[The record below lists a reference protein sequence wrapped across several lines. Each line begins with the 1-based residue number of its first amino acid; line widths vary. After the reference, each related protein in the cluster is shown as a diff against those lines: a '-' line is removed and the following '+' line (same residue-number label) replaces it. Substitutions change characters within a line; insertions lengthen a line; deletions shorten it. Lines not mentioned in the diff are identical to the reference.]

1 MEPPLLFHKTK
12 EYTLKSEDKTFKIK
26 LYLSSEIIIEVNES
40 DKITDI
46 FYINK
51 FSLEALIEHSKVFK
65 ICDDLDEAF
74 DIIVQILEKQK
85 AFINIIDENEIS
97 LIIKVDLPGGKKQEA
112 NLILNKKKK
121 NKNILIEE
129 LGKKVNQL
137 EEENRNLKKL
147 EKENSDLK
155 MKIEKLKNKTYD
167 PDEQNEESEE
177 NILSINIKIRSY
189 GIKKY
194 NFEPTDSIRYMISL
208 VKKDFKIFENIIIRY
223 NNFLIDDYNLSFED
237 YKIRNNSTINFIHY
251 KFGGKYYIKSFD
263 RGKTITIL
271 LEEND
276 TIQILK
282 EKIHDREGVPP
293 EKQTLFYE
301 KTELKDN
308 NKTIKDYNIWN
319 GSIINFW

>member
-167 PDEQNEESEE
+167 PMN
-177 NILSINIKIRSY
+177 KT
-189 GIKKY
+189 KK
-194 NFEPTDSIRYMISL
+194 
-208 VKKDFKIFENIIIRY
+208 VKKIFY
-223 NNFLIDDYNLSFED
+223 QL
-237 YKIRNNSTINFIHY
+237 
-251 KFGGKYYIKSFD
+251 
-263 RGKTITIL
+263 
-271 LEEND
+271 
-276 TIQILK
+276 ILK
-282 EKIHDREGVPP
+282 
-293 EKQTLFYE
+293 
-301 KTELKDN
+301 
-308 NKTIKDYNIWN
+308 
-319 GSIINFW
+319 